1 MAAGEM
7 SIIVESKT
15 PELVLNVGKIT
26 LPMKNRKGTKDD
38 DRTQQN
44 TKILRALCALQNSGG
59 GEIKAQIENQDN
71 SLTTREIK
79 ENLDTFLHA
88 VMLPVWKLHYKLEG
102 CYLSISVKQE
112 NLETSGEKP
121 ATIAT
126 NLYVRNGTSSHPM
139 DLDTVLMYFEGMG
152 DTSRRVPL
160 EKRVKVESSREGV
173 QEEVHV
179 KELAAALFDQTRL
192 TKMEKFSF
200 SESKNVE
207 YKSFATKKCFQR
219 VKEILPQTISAF
231 ANTDG
236 GYLFIGLD
244 EDMRQIIGFEAERG
258 DLTFLERE
266 IKKCIQQLPVMHIC
280 EEKENIKYTCKFIE
294 VHDSSDVCSYVC
306 ALRVERFCCAVFTAE
321 PDSWHVEDGCV
332 KRFTMEEWVKR
343 LMMWLARLR
352 RGN

>member
-7 SIIVESKT
+7 SIIIESKT

-26 LPMKNRKGTKDD
+26 LPMKNRKRKKDD

-59 GEIKAQIENQDN
+59 GEIKAQIENQDC
-71 SLTTREIK
+71 SLTTPKIR
-79 ENLDTFLHA
+79 ENLETFLNA
-88 VMLPVWKLHYKLEG
+88 VTPSTWKLHYKLEG
-102 CYLSISVKQE
+102 CYLSISVKPE

-126 NLYVRNGTSSHPM
+126 NLYTRNGTSSHPM
-139 DLDTVLMYFEGMG
+139 DLDTALTYFEGMG

-160 EKRVKVESSREGV
+160 ENRVKVKSSREGV
-173 QEEVHV
+173 QEEGNVQ
-179 KELAAALFDQTRL
+179 ELAAAFFDQTRL
-192 TKMEKFSF
+192 TKMEEFSF

-207 YKSFATKKCFQR
+207 YKSFATKKWFQR
-219 VKEILPQTISAF
+219 VKEILPQTVSAF

-244 EDMRQIIGFEAERG
+244 ENMGQIIGCEAKKG
-258 DLTFLERE
+258 DLTFLESE
-266 IKKCIQQLPVMHIC
+266 IEKCIQELPVMHIC

-332 KRFTMEEWVKR
+332 KKFTMEEWVKR
-343 LMMWLARLR
+343 LMMWGARLR
-352 RGN
+352 SGN